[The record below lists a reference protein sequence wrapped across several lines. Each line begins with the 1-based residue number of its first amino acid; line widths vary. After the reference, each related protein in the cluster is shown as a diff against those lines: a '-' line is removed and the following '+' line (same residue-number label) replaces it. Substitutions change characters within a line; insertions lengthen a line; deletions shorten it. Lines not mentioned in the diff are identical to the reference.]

1 MSKDLSLSKSIFGI
15 DLSSQNPMVSGSM
28 PIGNPFDYELESSS
42 HLHSD
47 CSRGPMSHWKGGP
60 QLTGTTIVSMQFKD
74 GVMLGADSRTSVG
87 GQYVA
92 NRLTDK
98 LQPLVDNIFIQRS
111 GASAHTQN
119 VGDYVAHYLTNLS
132 QELDEP
138 PRVRTAAQLIQSM
151 CYSNKSWISASII
164 VAGWDK
170 YDGGQIYSCP
180 SGATLAKKVPF
191 AVGGSGSSYIYGF
204 VDANFKGN
212 SHWDH
217 GKARNMLRRAISHAV
232 HRDGSSGGIIRTL
245 SITEHG
251 LFRQTN
257 EPFAVGGAAKS
268 QQQQP
273 VVSGIV

>member
-1 MSKDLSLSKSIFGI
+1 MGFTMSKDMSLSKSIYGI
-15 DLSSQNPMVSGSM
+15 DFSSQSPMQSMCSTAM
-28 PIGNPFDYELESSS
+28 PISNPFNYELSSSS
-42 HLHSD
+42 HLASGSD
-47 CSRGPMSHWKGGP
+47 RSPISHWKMGP

-119 VGDYVAHYLTNLS
+119 VGDYVSHYLTNLS

-151 CYSNKSWISASII
+151 CYTNKSWISASII

-170 YDGGQIYSCP
+170 YEGGQIYACP
-180 SGATLAKKVPF
+180 SGATLAEKVPF
-191 AVGGSGSSYIYGF
+191 ALGGSGSSYIYGF

-212 SHWDH
+212 KEWDNDT
-217 GKARNMLRRAISHAV
+217 ARNMVRRAISHAI
-232 HRDGSSGGIIRTL
+232 HRDGSSGGIVRTM
-245 SITEHG
+245 SITKNG

-257 EPFAVGGAAKS
+257 
-268 QQQQP
+268 QP
-273 VVSGIV
+273 YDI